1 MKKPACFTLLLV
13 AAVLLAACQGQPAPT
28 DTGIAGR
35 ILLGPTCPVV
45 RPGMEDECADKPYQ
59 ATIVVKTANGSHEV
73 TRFQSDSKGLF
84 RVPLRPGTYLLEP
97 VPGGPILPHAAPMTV
112 QVDAG
117 MFTEVT
123 IFYDTGIR

>member
-1 MKKPACFTLLLV
+1 MKRLLWFTV
-13 AAVLLAACQGQPAPT
+13 AITIVTFLAACQGQPAPT
-28 DTGIAGR
+28 DSGIAGK

-59 ATIVVKTANGSHEV
+59 ATVVVKTASGAREV

-84 RVPLRPGTYLLEP
+84 RVLLQPGTYLLEP
-97 VPGGPILPHAAPMTV
+97 APGGPILPHAAPMTV

>member
-1 MKKPACFTLLLV
+1 MKKTVWFTLLLA
-13 AAVLLAACQGQPAPT
+13 AAVLLAACQGQPTPT
-28 DTGIAGR
+28 DSGIAGQ
-35 ILLGPTCPVV
+35 ILIGPQCPVV
-45 RPGMEDECADKPYQ
+45 RPGMEEECADKSYQ
-59 ATIVVKTANGSHEV
+59 ATVVVKTASGAREV
-73 TRFQSDSKGLF
+73 ARFQSDGKGQF
-84 RVPLRPGTYLLEP
+84 RVALRPGTYLLEP